1 MPHEIRII
9 RERKKDFLELLLLA
23 DEQENMIDLY
33 LDRGEL
39 FSLYDDGLKSVCVVT
54 EEASDTC
61 ELKNLATQPAY
72 QRQGYARTL
81 IHHIS
86 QYYRGHY
93 RTMLVG
99 TGETPGTLSFYESC
113 GFVRSHRIPDFF
125 TDHYDHPIVEEGITL
140 KDMIYLK
147 KEL

>member
-39 FSLYDDGLKSVCVVT
+39 FALYDGGLKSVCVVIGRDIRYLRI
-54 EEASDTC
+54 EEPRHTARIPETGIRTGTDTPH
-61 ELKNLATQPAY
+61 LAILP
-72 QRQGYARTL
+72 RTL
-81 IHHIS
+81 PDHARR
-86 QYYRGHY
+86 YG
-93 RTMLVG
+93 RTPAHSPF
-99 TGETPGTLSFYESC
+99 TNRADSS
-113 GFVRSHRIPDFF
+113 RSHRIPDFF
-125 TDHYDHPIVEEGITL
+125 TDHYHHSIVEEGITL

>member
-39 FSLYDDGLKSVCVVT
+39 FALYDGGLKSVCVVT
-54 EEASDTC
+54 EETSDTC
-61 ELKNLATQPAY
+61 ELKNLATLPAY
-72 QRQGYARTL
+72 QRQGYARAL
-81 IHHIS
+81 IRHIS

-99 TGETPGTLSFYESC
+99 TGETPAHSPFTNRADSSARTVYRIFSPTITTIRSSKRES
-113 GFVRSHRIPDFF
+113 RLRI
-125 TDHYDHPIVEEGITL
+125 
-140 KDMIYLK
+140 
-147 KEL
+147 